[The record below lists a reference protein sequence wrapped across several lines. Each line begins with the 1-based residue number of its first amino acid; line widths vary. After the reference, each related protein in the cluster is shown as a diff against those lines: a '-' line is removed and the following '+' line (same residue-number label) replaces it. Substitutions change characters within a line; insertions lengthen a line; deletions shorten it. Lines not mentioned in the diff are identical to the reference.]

1 MLVRDTLLPEF
12 DHEMAMTRLA
22 LERAATLPARA
33 LEWRPHPKSFTLGE
47 LATHLSQLPKWGV
60 SILRKDFHD
69 LADTRPEPSALA
81 SMALVLATFDA
92 HVRDVR
98 AALVE
103 MTDGHLLQPWALR
116 RGGRVVLSVP
126 RVSALRGFV
135 VRHTVHHR
143 GQLTVYLRMHDVPLP
158 PLYGPTADEMM

>member
-22 LERAATLPARA
+22 LERAATLPAAA
-33 LEWRPHPKSFTLGE
+33 LDWRPHPKSFTLGA
-47 LATHLSQLPKWGV
+47 LATHLAQLPRWGI
-60 SILRKDFHD
+60 SILTKDFHD
-69 LADTRPEPSALA
+69 LADTRPDVTALPS
-81 SMALVLATFDA
+81 LVAVLEMFDA
-92 HVRDVR
+92 HVREVR

-103 MTDGHLLQPWALR
+103 MPDGQLLQPWALR
-116 RGGRVVLSVP
+116 RGDRVVLSVP